1 MKTHRSHS
9 SINTPPGM
17 TARRAWVPVMA
28 AALALMT
35 ACRLFRGANT
45 IPDLSSP
52 RATPV
57 AESPAAGICGTFD
70 GDIVTLTIYPDIPD
84 PRCVEVTSEQ
94 KLRVVN
100 RRGERIQAAIGK
112 FKADLAPDEE
122 HTFDVPVG
130 EYLMPGVHLLQVS
143 PCCSPEVVLKASYP

>member
-1 MKTHRSHS
+1 
-9 SINTPPGM
+9 M
-17 TARRAWVPVMA
+17 TARRAWILVA
-28 AALALMT
+28 AATLALMT
-35 ACRLFRGANT
+35 ACRLFTGEITPTEDANSA
-45 IPDLSSP
+45 PNPPSA

-57 AESPAAGICGTFD
+57 AESPAAGICGMFD

-84 PRCVEVTSEQ
+84 PRCAEVTSEQ

-100 RRGERIQAAIGK
+100 RRDELIQVAIGT
-112 FKADLAPDEE
+112 FEADIAPDGE

-143 PCCSPEVVLKASYP
+143 PCCSPEVILKANLP

>member
-1 MKTHRSHS
+1 
-9 SINTPPGM
+9 M
-17 TARRAWVPVMA
+17 TARRARFTVA
-28 AALALMT
+28 AAILAFMT
-35 ACRLFRGANT
+35 ACKLFTGEITPTKGTNEGPNPLD
-45 IPDLSSP
+45 I

-57 AESPAAGICGTFD
+57 AESPAAGICGMFD
-70 GDIVTLTIYPDIPD
+70 GDIVTLIIYPDIPD

-100 RRGERIQAAIGK
+100 RRDEPIQAAIGT
-112 FKADLAPDEE
+112 FQADIPPDGE

-143 PCCSPEVVLKASYP
+143 PCCSPEVVLKANPP